1 MTALTVA
8 AIGLPILLALVALVR
23 RTRRPSVA
31 DELAAD
37 LAAAEAQARADAASG
52 LTAARLR
59 HPSVRAKETR

>member
-23 RTRRPSVA
+23 RTRRPSAA

-37 LAAAEAQARADAASG
+37 LAAAWEG
-52 LTAARLR
+52 R
-59 HPSVRAKETR
+59 HE